1 MQRED
6 TRTVPLKLVHAAD
19 LHIDSPLRGLSRYEG
34 APVTQ
39 IRGATRRAFENLIAL
54 CIEEQAAVL
63 LIAGDVFDGD
73 WRDYSTGLFF
83 AAQMA
88 RLREADVRVVMLRG
102 NHDAK
107 SQISRELRLP
117 DNVRELSTRKPE
129 TIVFEDLGVAVHG
142 QGFAAREVPEDLA
155 ARYPTPLGS
164 MFNVGLLHTS
174 LNGRP
179 GHEPYAPTSV
189 DVLRGKGYDYW
200 ALGHVH
206 AREVV
211 STDPYVV
218 FPGNLQGRHAREVGE
233 KGASVIAIEH
243 GRVAEL
249 RHEPLDVVRWAV
261 CEVDAS
267 AAADAHDAVELA
279 RAELGRHAA
288 QSGGRLLAARVLLH
302 GQSRAHAALAR
313 DPEHWIAQLR
323 AASLDV
329 SEGPV
334 WLEKVQ
340 IATRGALDPARIAES
355 DDAIGQLAR
364 SLRELGL
371 QPDALAELGSVLAD
385 LKRKLPREAFDGDD
399 ALRLDDPAF
408 LAEVAIDVRD
418 LILGRLLEG
427 EGA

>member
-1 MQRED
+1 M
-6 TRTVPLKLVHAAD
+6 KLVHAAD

-34 APVTQ
+34 APADQ
-39 IRGATRRAFENLIAL
+39 IRGATRRAFENLCEL
-54 CIEEQAAVL
+54 CVQEQASVL

-88 RLREADVRVVMLRG
+88 RLREAGVRVVMLRG

-117 DNVRELSTRKPE
+117 DNVRELSTRRPE
-129 TIVFEDLGVAVHG
+129 TIVLEDLGIAVHG

-155 ARYPTPLGS
+155 AKYPAPIAS
-164 MFNVGLLHTS
+164 VFNVGLLHTS
-174 LNGRP
+174 LNGRE
-179 GHEPYAPTSV
+179 GHEPYAPTSA

-211 STDPYVV
+211 ATDPYVV
-218 FPGNLQGRHAREVGE
+218 FPGNLQGRHARETGP
-233 KGASVIAIEH
+233 KGASVLSVEH
-243 GRVAEL
+243 GRVTEL

-261 CEVDAS
+261 CEVDAGL
-267 AAADAHDAVELA
+267 AADAHEVVERARTELA
-279 RAELGRHAA
+279 RHAA
-288 QSGGRLLAARVLLH
+288 QAGGRLLAARVVIS
-302 GQSRAHAALAR
+302 GKSRAHAALAR
-313 DPEHWIAQLR
+313 DPEHWTEQLR

-329 SEGPV
+329 GEGSV

-340 IATRGALDPARIAES
+340 LATSGPLDPVRLAQSE
-355 DDAIGQLAR
+355 DAIGQLAR
-364 SLRELGL
+364 ALGEQAQVPSAL
-371 QPDALAELGSVLAD
+371 LDLASELAE
-385 LKRKLPREAFDGDD
+385 LKRKLPREAFEGED
-399 ALRLDDPAF
+399 ALKLDDPAF
-408 LAEVAIDVRD
+408 LARVVEEVRELV
-418 LILGRLLEG
+418 LGRLLDT